1 MEGSNN
7 NVKFNSA
14 AYFSTPVWTA
24 HAPVF
29 LTKMLKLSD
38 GYFKKTQKKIM
49 NKSIKEELP
58 DKNVYGNI
66 NIRDT
71 NNEFASGEMKNSPV
85 FEPYI
90 NQKVFPIASN
100 KKTVD

>member
-38 GYFKKTQKKIM
+38 GYLKKTQKKIM
-49 NKSIKEELP
+49 NKTIKER
-58 DKNVYGNI
+58 DKRLGVKLDDFGL
-66 NIRDT
+66 
-71 NNEFASGEMKNSPV
+71 
-85 FEPYI
+85 
-90 NQKVFPIASN
+90 SN
-100 KKTVD
+100 HS

>member
-29 LTKMLKLSD
+29 LPKMLKLSD
-38 GYFKKTQKKIM
+38 GYLKKTQKKIKRIIIRIKLLVLFPFISLIENVILLLLVVKM
-49 NKSIKEELP
+49 KMEINFTKNNNKQ
-58 DKNVYGNI
+58 N
-66 NIRDT
+66 
-71 NNEFASGEMKNSPV
+71 
-85 FEPYI
+85 
-90 NQKVFPIASN
+90 
-100 KKTVD
+100 